1 METLAQDLR
10 YTFRAALK
18 GPGLTLIAIGAL
30 ALGIGANTAIF
41 SVIQGMLLRALPYY
55 EPERLVTFSCSL
67 PDARDIRESSRS
79 LDQIAIWASTQYTIP
94 GKDNAQQV
102 MGATVSPEFF
112 RLLGQASLGR
122 TFRAD
127 EDREFIAVISHNFW
141 VSHFSR
147 DPQVLGNSLKL
158 NDQLYTIV
166 GVLPREF
173 TYPGSQFKVWVPLGS
188 ALGNAPEQSQ
198 NRQLRIFRIV
208 AHLAPGVSLGNAQ
221 AELDQISSRL
231 ARQYSR
237 IAERRRARG
246 HLV

>member
-10 YTFRAALK
+10 YAFRAALK
-18 GPGLTLIAIGAL
+18 APGLTLIAIGAL

-41 SVIQGMLLRALPYY
+41 SVIHGMLLRALPYS

-79 LDQIAIWASTQYTIP
+79 LDQIAIWASNQYTIP

-147 DPQVLGNSLKL
+147 DPRALGKSLKL
-158 NDQLYTIV
+158 K
-166 GVLPREF
+166 R
-173 TYPGSQFKVWVPLGS
+173 S
-188 ALGNAPEQSQ
+188 ALHN
-198 NRQLRIFRIV
+198 
-208 AHLAPGVSLGNAQ
+208 
-221 AELDQISSRL
+221 
-231 ARQYSR
+231 
-237 IAERRRARG
+237 RRRAPARVYLSRQSVQG
-246 HLV
+246 